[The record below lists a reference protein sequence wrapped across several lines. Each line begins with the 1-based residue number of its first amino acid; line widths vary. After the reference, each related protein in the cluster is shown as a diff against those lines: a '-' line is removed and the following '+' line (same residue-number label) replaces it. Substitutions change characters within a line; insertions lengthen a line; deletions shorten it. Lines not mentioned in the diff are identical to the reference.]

1 MLNEPATVP
10 QIRAIAKLARIAGIS
25 YPLEEKPMTLREA
38 RNLLFYL
45 TGLVRKKGERNAK
58 QIHPTHVGRDS
69 RVQKQSR
76 FNL

>member
-58 QIHPTHVGRDS
+58 QLHSATTCRHR
-69 RVQKQSR
+69 RV
-76 FNL
+76 